1 MLHRLFF
8 GNPQVNLLFIVR
20 IIVGLWMLWYGKDV
34 FIEEWFEIRKVSWG
48 EGGYGFSNPV
58 LMLYLS
64 KISEIIFG
72 LFLALGL
79 LTRFSS
85 FALLII
91 MTVAISVGQNWNIFP
106 YDKGEITFFYW
117 LFCLVFLLI
126 GGGKYSL
133 DYLFFKRKKNPY
145 LY

>member
-1 MLHRLFF
+1 
-8 GNPQVNLLFIVR
+8 
-20 IIVGLWMLWYGKDV
+20 
-34 FIEEWFEIRKVSWG
+34 
-48 EGGYGFSNPV
+48 
-58 LMLYLS
+58 MLYLS